1 MNHATTD
8 NNPAGLPLPD
18 LADPVTAPFWAATS
32 DHRLTAPRCT
42 SCQHLLWPPE
52 IVCPE
57 CYGTTFHWEDVPHTG
72 VIWSYATYH
81 RALDPAFAD
90 RVPYVVGLVELLP
103 EVKMYGIV
111 LAEPDEV
118 QIGHRVGAVFEDVT
132 DEITLVR
139 WRLV

>member
-1 MNHATTD
+1 
-8 NNPAGLPLPD
+8 
-18 LADPVTAPFWAATS
+18 
-32 DHRLTAPRCT
+32 
-42 SCQHLLWPPE
+42 
-52 IVCPE
+52 
-57 CYGTTFHWEDVPHTG
+57 